1 MECSKSRSPTTI
13 LISLAAAVP
22 TELVIHLS
30 AAESMSWTEMDSDE
44 KQVAL
49 LYGRIIVACLAILVA
64 VWQLDVEVPVIA

>member
-1 MECSKSRSPTTI
+1 M
-13 LISLAAAVP
+13 
-22 TELVIHLS
+22 S
-30 AAESMSWTEMDSDE
+30 AAGSMSWIEMDSDE